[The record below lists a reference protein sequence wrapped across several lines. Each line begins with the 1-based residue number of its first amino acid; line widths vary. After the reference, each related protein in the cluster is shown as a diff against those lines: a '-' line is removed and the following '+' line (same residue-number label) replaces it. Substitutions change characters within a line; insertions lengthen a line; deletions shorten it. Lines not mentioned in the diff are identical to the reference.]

1 VGCNSQAPS
10 SELGFQRGNGGKG
23 VTGRVLIVGGGIA
36 GLAAAAELL
45 PSGVGVEILE
55 ARDRLGGRAGS
66 FRMGNTWVDA
76 CQHVNLGCCSSL
88 RELLLRFGL
97 EKELIRQKTIW
108 FCTKDG
114 RVSPF
119 AACPLPEPLH
129 LAPAFLRA
137 HWLSWKDKWGIARA
151 LDRLRRDPLPKVDRP
166 LADWLRE
173 TGQTPGAIEGLWG
186 PVVVSAL
193 NEPWQTASFLSA
205 AKVFREGMLGPKG
218 SFEIELPRAS
228 LGELFDD
235 GLGRSL
241 EEKGLIV
248 HRGTRVRNLVV
259 DKEKVLG
266 VRTLD
271 GEYLAADT
279 VILAIPRHQW
289 SQVFPPSVLDRH
301 PDLEMGEKIDWAP
314 ISALHLWLDRPLTDL
329 PHAALVGGEGHWL
342 FRHRHIARFPGDRAH
357 YHQILLS
364 ASGSALENG
373 SEALLGRI
381 LLELGEYFPTMRKA
395 ELLEAKVVS
404 ERRAT
409 IRPTVGFDRMRPGPK
424 TSLRGLLLA
433 GDWTA
438 TGWPSTMEGATRS
451 GWAAAQAILGTSPN
465 R

>member
-1 VGCNSQAPS
+1 M
-10 SELGFQRGNGGKG
+10 
-23 VTGRVLIVGGGIA
+23 
-36 GLAAAAELL
+36 AAAAELL
-45 PSGVGVEILE
+45 SNGISVEILE
-55 ARDRLGGRAGS
+55 ARERLGGRAGS
-66 FRMGNTWVDA
+66 FRMGNSWVDA
-76 CQHVNLGCCSSL
+76 CQHVNLGCCTKL
-88 RELLLRFGL
+88 RELLGKFGL
-97 EKELIRQKTIW
+97 DNELIRQKTIW

-119 AACPLPEPLH
+119 AASFLPEPLH

-137 HWLSWKDKWGIARA
+137 HWLSLGDKWGIARA
-151 LDRLRRDPLPKVDRP
+151 LDRLRRDPLLAMDRP

-173 TGQTPGAIEGLWG
+173 TGQTQGAIDGLWG

-218 SFEIELPRAS
+218 AFEIELPRTS

-235 GLGRSL
+235 GLGRRL
-241 EEKGLIV
+241 EDEGLAV
-248 HRGTRVRNLVV
+248 RRGTRVRNLVV
-259 DKEKVLG
+259 DKNKVLG

-271 GEYLAADT
+271 GEFLPAEG

-289 SQVFPPSVLDRH
+289 SQVLPPSLVDRH
-301 PDLEMGEKIDWAP
+301 PDLDIGEKIQWAP

-329 PHAALVGGEGHWL
+329 PHAALVGGEAHWL
-342 FRHRHIARFPGDRAH
+342 FRHRNIPRFQGDRAF

-409 IRPTVGFDRMRPGPK
+409 IRPTVGFDKMRPGPE
-424 TSLRGLLLA
+424 TSLRGLFLA

-438 TGWPSTMEGATRS
+438 TGWPSTMEGAARS
-451 GWAAAQAILGTSPN
+451 GHSAAKAVLGGAPDPLS
-465 R
+465 